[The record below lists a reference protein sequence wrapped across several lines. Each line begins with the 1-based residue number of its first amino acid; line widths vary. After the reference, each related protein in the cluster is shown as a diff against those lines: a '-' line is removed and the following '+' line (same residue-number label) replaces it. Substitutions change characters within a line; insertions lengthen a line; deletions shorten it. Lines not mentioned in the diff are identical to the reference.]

1 MRADLRDRL
10 RSDKSFTRKSGHR
23 KPRALLLIVCE
34 DGKSSPAYFN
44 DVRARYRLSTAE
56 VEICGKECG
65 SAPINV
71 VVFAGRR
78 RRERKTGGSAPDR
91 VFCVV
96 DVDQHTTLDQA
107 RDFARAHRLELI
119 VSRPCFE
126 RWYLLHFER
135 GDRPFESYDQLGKR
149 LADHLPAY
157 DKGTFASFDL
167 LWERLET
174 AIANA
179 ARLRKSR
186 EEDPG
191 QTAYTDVDL
200 VITAMRDASRT

>member
-1 MRADLRDRL
+1 MGPSRRSTTVSAAVVLPTWRGPMTICRAPGMKL
-10 RSDKSFTRKSGHR
+10 
-23 KPRALLLIVCE
+23 A
-34 DGKSSPAYFN
+34 
-44 DVRARYRLSTAE
+44 
-56 VEICGKECG
+56 
-65 SAPINV
+65 
-71 VVFAGRR
+71 
-78 RRERKTGGSAPDR
+78 
-91 VFCVV
+91 
-96 DVDQHTTLDQA
+96 
-107 RDFARAHRLELI
+107 
-119 VSRPCFE
+119 
-126 RWYLLHFER
+126 R
-135 GDRPFESYDQLGKR
+135 GDNNPDAGGEVSQTCWHFPKR